1 MRQVVTG
8 SAGFIGR
15 HVCNELLDA
24 GHEVVGVDAFTDY
37 YDPAVKRANAAWLA
51 RRRGYTGVELDLATG
66 RRGGSSGADGSD
78 LDALLDGAD
87 GVIHLAGQPGVR
99 LSWADG
105 FPYYVERNVVASQC
119 VLEAARRTGVPRLVL
134 ASSSS
139 VYGNAPMCPTP
150 ETAPTRPFS
159 PYGVTKLAMED
170 LARAYVANWGLPVVA
185 LRYFTVY
192 GPAQRPDMG
201 MHRFIER
208 AASGEPVAVY
218 GDGEQVRDFTYVAD
232 AARATIAALTA
243 DLAPGTVLN
252 VAGGRSTTVN
262 HVLDL
267 VSECVGR
274 DIDRRRLPE
283 QPGDVRATGGAID
296 RARRLLRW
304 EPEVPLA
311 EGIKRQVVHQLS
323 PAGADDGIGG
333 AIGDVVGAGVG
344 EGSIDEIRG
353 RDGRA

>member
-15 HVCNELLDA
+15 RVSSELLDA

-37 YDPAVKRANAAWLA
+37 YDPAIKRANAAWLA
-51 RRRGYTGVELDLATG
+51 RRPGYTGVELDLATG
-66 RRGGSSGADGSD
+66 EPGD
-78 LDALLDGAD
+78 LDALFDGAD
-87 GVIHLAGQPGVR
+87 AVIHLAGQPGVR

-105 FPYYVERNVVASQC
+105 FGCYVERNVVASQR

-139 VYGNAPMCPTP
+139 VYGNAPDYPTA

-170 LARAYVANWGLPVVA
+170 LAQAYVDNWRVPVVA

-208 AASGEPVAVY
+208 AASREPVVVY
-218 GDGEQVRDFTYVAD
+218 GDGEQVRDFTYVSD
-232 AARATIAALTA
+232 AARATIAAATA

-252 VAGGRSTTVN
+252 VAGGQATTVN

-274 DIDRRRLPE
+274 EVVRRRLPE

-304 EPEVPLA
+304 GPEVPLA

-323 PAGADDGIGG
+323 PGDGPDDGI
-333 AIGDVVGAGVG
+333 AERD
-344 EGSIDEIRG
+344 DRG
-353 RDGRA
+353 